1 MARKSMSIQI
11 DETLQE
17 NFKAKCKAASLKYS
31 DVAEALLQSFVN
43 GEIDVHV
50 ETKYTVKPKNL

>member
-1 MARKSMSIQI
+1 MARSPMSIQI
-11 DETLQE
+11 DKTLQE
-17 NFKAKCKAASLKYS
+17 NFKAKCKEKSLKYS